1 MIVLDAST
9 VIEMLLW
16 TDRAESICDRVLV
29 SEESRHAP
37 HLLDMEVARVIRR
50 YWLAGVIDELRGIQM
65 IDDFS
70 DLPIDRHSHTFLL
83 PRIWKL
89 RGNLTAYD
97 AVYIALA
104 EALDAPLVT
113 CDERLA
119 TAAGHSARII
129 LL

>member
-1 MIVLDAST
+1 MVLDASA

-37 HLLDMEVARVIRR
+37 HLLDVEVAQVIRR
-50 YWLAGVIDELRGIQM
+50 YWLIGVIDDLRGNQM
-65 IDDFS
+65 IDDLS
-70 DLPIDRHSHTFLL
+70 DLPIDRHAHTLLL

-89 RGNLTAYD
+89 RGNLTVYD

-119 TAAGHSARII
+119 TARGHSARII